1 MQSDLGDATHKVLL
15 AADFDKY
22 VVRRAGG
29 VNLIRLDERYM
40 DEMEVGFLVSARRD
54 GHAVDTRAIKA
65 LAGKA

>member
-1 MQSDLGDATHKVLL
+1 MDSDLAAAEKVLI

-29 VNLIRLDERYM
+29 INLIRLDERYM

-54 GHAVDTRAIKA
+54 GHAVDTRAIKH
-65 LAGKA
+65 LVGKA